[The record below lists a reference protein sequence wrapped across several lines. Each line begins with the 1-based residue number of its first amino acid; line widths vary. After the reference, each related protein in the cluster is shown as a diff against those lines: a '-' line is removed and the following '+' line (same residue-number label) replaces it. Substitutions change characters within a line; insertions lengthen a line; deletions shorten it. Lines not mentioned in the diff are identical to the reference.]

1 MPDNNTLTSV
11 EICAGAGGQAIGL
24 EQAGFRHLALVEYN
38 SDACRT
44 LRHNRPEWNVIEKDI
59 REFDPIRELASFDTD
74 LLAGGIPCTPYSV
87 AGKQLGSDDHRDLLP
102 EAIRLTATL
111 NPKAVMLEN
120 VSALVKGSKFT
131 HTRKAL
137 SEHFTELG
145 YTVQMEILD
154 AQHFGIPQRRKRA
167 LVVAIRN
174 DIRQAFQ
181 WPIRLWELPPTVG
194 EALED
199 SMASNGW
206 SGASEWARLANGI
219 APTLVGGSTKH
230 GGGDLGPD
238 RAKRAWSRLAV
249 NGDSLELDP
258 PGPEFQLRHGVGRG
272 GWKGY
277 PKLTAR
283 QAAMLQGFPPDWH
296 FTGGKTARYRQI
308 GNAFPPPVARAVAAS
323 IMSTLLG
330 SRADESP

>member
-1 MPDNNTLTSV
+1 MTDRNALTSV

-24 EQAGFRHLALVEYN
+24 EQAGFQHLALVEYN

-59 REFDPIRELASFDTD
+59 REFDPVRELASTDTD

-87 AGKQLGSDDHRDLLP
+87 AGNQLGSDDPRDLLP
-102 EAIRLTATL
+102 EAIRLVEAL
-111 NPKAVMLEN
+111 HPKAVMLEN
-120 VSALVKGSKFT
+120 VSSLAKGSKFAY
-131 HTRKAL
+131 TRKAL
-137 SEHFTELG
+137 TERLAELG
-145 YTVQMEILD
+145 YAVQMQILD
-154 AQHFGIPQRRKRA
+154 AQDFGVPQRRKRA
-167 LVVAIRN
+167 LIVALRE
-174 DIRQAFQ
+174 DIIQTFQ

-194 EALED
+194 ETLEE

-238 RAKRAWSRLAV
+238 RAKQAWSRLAV
-249 NGDSLELDP
+249 NGDALELAP
-258 PGPEFQLRHGVGRG
+258 PGPEFRLRHGVGRG

-277 PKLTAR
+277 PKLTAA

-296 FTGGKTARYRQI
+296 FTGSKTARYKQI

-330 SRADESP
+330 PHTDKST